1 MSNIILASQ
10 SPRRHDLLTQMG
22 LEFETIPSSYQ
33 EKLDDSRSADE
44 LAMEL
49 ALGKAQ
55 DVAHRHPDAYVIGSD
70 TIVTVNGHHL
80 EKPVDSA
87 MAFAMLQE
95 QSGKVTTVT
104 TGVAIVCQN
113 ENLTLKDCEVTKV
126 IFKPYDSEAV
136 AAYVATGDP
145 LDKAGGYGIQ
155 SGAAPLIDHI
165 IGQLDNVIGLPTQL
179 VFTMLHQLGIDS
191 QPVHL
196 VSPVPQ
202 EQPTT
207 TRM

>member
-1 MSNIILASQ
+1 MDSKKIILASQ
-10 SPRRHDLLTQMG
+10 SPRRRDLLTQMG
-22 LEFETIPSSYQ
+22 LQFETIPSNYE
-33 EKLDDSRSADE
+33 EKLDSRPADE
-44 LAMEL
+44 LAVEL

-55 DVAHRHPDAYVIGSD
+55 DIARRHPDAYIIGSD
-70 TIVTVNGHHL
+70 TIVTVDGHHL
-80 EKPVDSA
+80 EKPLDAA

-95 QSGKVTTVT
+95 QAGKQTTVT

-113 ENLTLKDCEVTKV
+113 ENLIIKDYEVTQV
-126 IFKPYDSEAV
+126 FFKPYDSAAV
-136 AAYVATGDP
+136 AAYIATGDS
-145 LDKAGGYGIQ
+145 LDKAGAYGIQ

-165 IGQLDNVIGLPTQL
+165 KGQLDNVIGLPTQL

-202 EQPTT
+202 EQ
-207 TRM
+207 